1 MSDST
6 ASNQKSDQI
15 STDEPNPPPTTR
27 PHMARRR
34 YLIDRRRQ
42 LRTVALTAGV
52 SIFLLVVVNIAFA
65 VMRTSQSMVLST
77 AAPQLR
83 PVLEKQDA
91 TFGTMLMV
99 ISVIF
104 VAGVVAITIA
114 ETHRTAG
121 AIYAVK
127 QRLER
132 VRDGD
137 FQVKLRLRK
146 RDTLRDLMVP
156 FNEMVSSLR
165 TRAVAEADELDRL
178 ADEASSAEAG
188 DSGLVAARL
197 REIAQGKRDIHT

>member
-1 MSDST
+1 MNDST
-6 ASNQKSDQI
+6 ASGQKSDRI
-15 STDEPNPPPTTR
+15 STDELNPPSTTR
-27 PHMARRR
+27 PHLARRR

-52 SIFLLVVVNIAFA
+52 TIFLLVVVNIAFA
-65 VMRTSQSMVLST
+65 VMRTSQSMVLSS

-99 ISVIF
+99 ISAVF
-104 VAGVVAITIA
+104 VVGVVAITIA

-121 AIYAVK
+121 AIFAVR

-137 FQVKLRLRK
+137 FQIKLRLRK

-156 FNEMVSSLR
+156 FNEMVTSLR
-165 TRAVAEADELDRL
+165 TRALAEADELDRL
-178 ADEASSAEAG
+178 ADKASSAPAG
-188 DSGLVAARL
+188 DSGLAARL
-197 REIAQGKRDIHT
+197 HKLAERKRDIHT

>member
-1 MSDST
+1 MNDST
-6 ASNQKSDQI
+6 TSNQKSDQI

-137 FQVKLRLRK
+137 FQVKLKLRK

-156 FNEMVSSLR
+156 FNEMAGSLR
-165 TRAVAEADELDRL
+165 NRLLAEADELDRL
-178 ADEASSAEAG
+178 ADEASSGPAE
-188 DSGLVAARL
+188 DSGIAVRL
-197 REIAQGKRDIHT
+197 RELADRKRDIQT

>member
-1 MSDST
+1 MNDST
-6 ASNQKSDQI
+6 ASSQKSDQI
-15 STDEPNPPPTTR
+15 SIDEPNPPTTTR
-27 PHMARRR
+27 PHLARRR

-42 LRTVALTAGV
+42 LRTAALTAGV
-52 SIFLLVVVNIAFA
+52 SIFLLAVVNIAFG

-77 AAPQLR
+77 AAPQLG

-91 TFGTMLMV
+91 TFGAMLLV

-104 VAGVVAITIA
+104 VVGVVAITIA

-127 QRLER
+127 QRLDR

-137 FQVKLRLRK
+137 LQVKLKLRK
-146 RDTLRDLMVP
+146 RDTLRNLVVP

-165 TRAVAEADELDRL
+165 DTALAEADELDRL
-178 ADEASSAEAG
+178 ANEASSAGAG
-188 DSGLVAARL
+188 DSGLAARL
-197 REIAQGKRDIHT
+197 RELAERKRDIHT